1 MATQLTKRTGPDWR
15 LVVHDWRESGLTKAE
30 FCHRE
35 GIAPS
40 TFEWH
45 LRRCRNE
52 MQRQIELRRSTPRP
66 GFVEVMPSVQAAE
79 VSRPAA
85 AGCVEVV
92 VGSGYRVR
100 VGKGFDVETLCDVVV
115 ALESLQ

>member
-1 MATQLTKRTGPDWR
+1 M
-15 LVVHDWRESGLTKAE
+15 
-30 FCHRE
+30 
-35 GIAPS
+35 
-40 TFEWH
+40 
-45 LRRCRNE
+45 
-52 MQRQIELRRSTPRP
+52 
-66 GFVEVMPSVQAAE
+66 MPSVQAAE